1 MTNKT
6 SARMN
11 IERAALILNEAKSHL
26 AGKVWNLAVRR
37 SQEAVEIALKGA
49 LRWAAIDVPKVHDVG
64 ELMKS
69 LAERFPQDFS
79 IKIERMCEISEK
91 LAGERL
97 VSFYGDEEE
106 EKAPEEL
113 YTEDE
118 ARKAVSDAEFVL
130 SNCRSLIKQG

>member
-6 SARMN
+6 SARRN
-11 IERAALILNEAKSHL
+11 VARAALILNEAKSYL
-26 AGKVWNLAVRR
+26 GGKVWNLAIRR

-49 LRWAAIDVPKVHDVG
+49 LRWAAFDVPKVHDVG
-64 ELMKS
+64 GLLKS
-69 LAERFPQDFS
+69 LAERFPEKFS
-79 IKIERMCEISEK
+79 VKIERMCEISEA

-106 EKAPEEL
+106 GTQPEEL

-118 ARKAVSDAEFVL
+118 ARQAVLDAEFVL
-130 SNCRSLIKQG
+130 SNCRRLIEQ